1 MTDYQTMYLMQKEE
15 LRDLLH
21 TENQLGDRILK
32 YEGQID
38 DIRKKITKLI
48 DQGLRY
54 YGTVSVADLKN
65 LLEEIQDYGK

>member
-1 MTDYQTMYLMQKEE
+1 MTDYQTMYLMQQEE

-54 YGTVSVADLKN
+54 YGTVSVADLKD
-65 LLEEIQDYGK
+65 LLEEIENYGK

>member
-1 MTDYQTMYLMQKEE
+1 MTDYQTMYLMQQEE

-21 TENQLGDRILK
+21 TENQLGNRVLK

-54 YGTVSVADLKN
+54 YGTVSVADLKD